1 MQSIRLVA
9 LGDIPL
15 PDLHELSRRL
25 KNALGVPVS
34 LSSDVLY
41 IGFALDGRREQY
53 RSDKL
58 LVHLQAVATD
68 KVTVLG
74 ITAVDLF
81 IPVLTYVF
89 GEAQLGGPAAVVSS
103 FRLRNELY
111 GLEADS
117 QLTMD
122 RLVKEAVHELGH
134 TLGLV
139 HCSKP
144 ECVMQQSTYAEMIDL
159 KQPEYC
165 AECRQQLDRYRR
177 ITLRTS
183 TG

>member
-25 KNALGVPVS
+25 KNAMGVPVS
-34 LSSDVLY
+34 LSSDVLH

-89 GEAQLGGPAAVVSS
+89 GEAQLGGTAAVVSS

-111 GLEADS
+111 GLDADTD
-117 QLTMD
+117 LAMD

-139 HCSKP
+139 HCWRSQ
-144 ECVMQQSTYAEMIDL
+144 CVMQQSTYAEMIDL
-159 KQPEYC
+159 KGALYC
-165 AECRQQLDRYRR
+165 DDCRRQVERNGQVA
-177 ITLRTS
+177 LRTA